1 MDYLTSNIVKAAF
14 VILLIASIVFLAVS
28 VWLLYTGEVLP
39 SLLSLLIG
47 LTLLSTSLS
56 VLRKLLTV
64 AG

>member
-1 MDYLTSNIVKAAF
+1 MDYLASNIVKAAF

>member
-1 MDYLTSNIVKAAF
+1 MDYLASNIVKAAF

-28 VWLLYTGEVLP
+28 VWLLYTGEASP
-39 SLLSLLIG
+39 SLLSLVIG

-56 VLRKLLTV
+56 VLRKLLTA

>member
-1 MDYLTSNIVKAAF
+1 MNYLTSNIVKAAF
-14 VILLIASIVFLAVS
+14 VILLVASIVFLAVS
-28 VWLLYTGEVLP
+28 IWLLYTGEVLP

-56 VLRKLLTV
+56 VLRKLLTA

>member
-1 MDYLTSNIVKAAF
+1 MDYLASNIVKAAF
-14 VILLIASIVFLAVS
+14 VILLIASMVFLAVS

-56 VLRKLLTV
+56 VLRKLLTA

>member
-1 MDYLTSNIVKAAF
+1 MVSNIVKAAF

-28 VWLLYTGEVLP
+28 VWLLYTGEALP
-39 SLLSLLIG
+39 SLLSLVIG

-64 AG
+64 AD

>member
-1 MDYLTSNIVKAAF
+1 VDYLTSNIVKAAF